1 MYASFLVSLYGSLFY
16 VHNLSLLV
24 ETRRTQYLAEHTTL
38 QNILPCRTYY
48 LAEHTTLCYR
58 VDVRRIAYI
67 WRGGGCREG
76 W

>member
-48 LAEHTTLCYR
+48 LVLPC
-58 VDVRRIAYI
+58 RREKDRIHLE
-67 WRGGGCREG
+67 RG
-76 W
+76 WLS